1 MLRAGQKVRVYGNPS
16 LPLANTHMG
25 GGGGMGAYLYRSQID
40 PKGIVLIFKLL
51 NLANM
56 IIFKK

>member
-25 GGGGMGAYLYRSQID
+25 GGMGAYISGRFENVYPGFQT
-40 PKGIVLIFKLL
+40 F
-51 NLANM
+51 
-56 IIFKK
+56 FTY